1 MLGID
6 ATAARVSD
14 ACWRERAAFATLGG
28 WVPTVREPTAK
39 LLVAR
44 HSRHHGWHAE
54 LLAEVRPIT
63 RAHDGV
69 ADPVPL
75 DGRWVGAMEVIGGKP
90 EQATVERL
98 TGVYQV
104 LLPRL
109 LADYDRLLDATSPWS
124 DGPVARRLRLIVDDE
139 RDALGEGL
147 AVLEELLAGDADR
160 AARRRAAVEASLPTV

>member
-6 ATAARVSD
+6 ATATRVSD

-28 WVPTVREPTAK
+28 WVPTVGEPVAK

-54 LLAEVRPIT
+54 LLAEVRPAT
-63 RAHDGV
+63 RAHDGA

-75 DGRWVGAMEVIGGKP
+75 DDGWLAAMEVIRGASDLP
-90 EQATVERL
+90 TAERL

-104 LLPRL
+104 LVPRL

-124 DGPVARRLRLIVDDE
+124 DGPVARRVRLIVDDE
-139 RDALGEGL
+139 RGALGEGL
-147 AVLEELLAGDADR
+147 AVLEGLLAGDGDR
-160 AARRRAAVEASLPTV
+160 AARRRAEVEASLPSV

>member
-1 MLGID
+1 VLGID
-6 ATAARVSD
+6 ATTARVSD
-14 ACWRERAAFATLGG
+14 ACWRERTAFATLGG
-28 WVPTVREPTAK
+28 WIPTVGEPAAK

-54 LLAEVRPIT
+54 LLAEVRPAT
-63 RAHDGV
+63 RRYDG
-69 ADPVPL
+69 AAEPAPL
-75 DGRWVGAMEVIGGKP
+75 DGAWVGAMEVIRGEP
-90 EQATVERL
+90 ELPTVERL

-139 RDALGEGL
+139 RAALGEGL
-147 AVLEELLAGDADR
+147 AVLEGLLAGDADR
-160 AARRRAAVEASLPTV
+160 AARRRAAVEAQLPSL